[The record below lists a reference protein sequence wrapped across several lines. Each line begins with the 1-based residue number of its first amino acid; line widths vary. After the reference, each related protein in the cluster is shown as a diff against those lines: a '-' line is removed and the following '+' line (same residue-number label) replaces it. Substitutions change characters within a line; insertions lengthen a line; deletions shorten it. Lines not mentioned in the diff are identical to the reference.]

1 MHQVA
6 KDLAEAETALG
17 HDSKLISS
25 FDRAE
30 WPDGME
36 ADIHVS
42 HTHVPDPVR
51 KAGGKLVW
59 VGHGTPEHCFKVSS
73 EEAARGGYGHGDCL
87 MLIQWWMQHADAIV
101 TFWPRHAWFWS
112 KMCDKHTQVDCIPL
126 GVNLAFWSAEK
137 SAGKYVGNPSV
148 LTCENCHDIKWPL
161 DLAVMWEDIY
171 EEFMDAQLHFI
182 YLPTDQHRIWFP
194 LMNRIG
200 TTFKAY
206 ASNKVFDK
214 PNLRNAFKSVDYVTS
229 FVRYGDFNK
238 ITLEAKASGAKII
251 SFYGNPYADFWIPE
265 GDQRVQIQEM
275 LKIFRGETAPRQTDP
290 VPDISET
297 AQGMIEIYSRILEE
311 K

>member
-1 MHQVA
+1 MVA

-17 HDSKLISS
+17 YDSKLISS

-30 WPDGME
+30 WPEGME

-42 HTHVPDPVR
+42 HTHVPDPIR

-59 VGHGTPEHCFKVSS
+59 VGHGTPEHCFKVAS
-73 EEAARGGYGHGDCL
+73 EEASHGGYGHADCL

-101 TFWPRHAWFWS
+101 TFWPRHAWIWS
-112 KMCDKHTQVDCIPL
+112 KMCDKRTIVDCAPL
-126 GVNLAFWSAEK
+126 GVNLKFWQEGT
-137 SAGKYVGNPSV
+137 SAGKFAGNPSV

-161 DLAVMWEDIY
+161 DLVIMWEDIY
-171 EEFMDAQLHFI
+171 EDFLDAHLHMI

-200 TTFKAY
+200 AGFKSY

-238 ITLEAKASGAKII
+238 VTLEAKASGAKVI
-251 SFYGNPYADFWIPE
+251 SFAGNPYADFWLPE
-265 GDQRVQIQEM
+265 GDQKIQATQM
-275 LKIFRGETAPRQTDP
+275 IKIFKGEVEPRKTDP

-297 AQGMIEIYSRILEE
+297 AKIMIEIYERVLSE
-311 K
+311 